1 MKLKCLLWY
10 SGAQLPFWER
20 LPFPGSWR
28 FAGILPSSWGRKFM
42 STAVHHCPF
51 STHFAWVIFFFY
63 LSAPYLSHDFPW
75 SIPSFS
81 STQIHFLWTTFS
93 FSYRIP
99 SSLPSISSSQSTWV
113 HILYWRKNPSDLV
126 AAELKEIA
134 RNVLLLSHTFRQ
146 DLAFAVKIIG
156 YPHLWSFYWLTKILI
171 MQPYLRFLCWSQ
183 SRPRLIFS
191 PVL

>member
-1 MKLKCLLWY
+1 
-10 SGAQLPFWER
+10 
-20 LPFPGSWR
+20 
-28 FAGILPSSWGRKFM
+28 M
-42 STAVHHCPF
+42 STAVHHCPY
-51 STHFAWVIFFFY
+51 STRFAWVIFFFC
-63 LSAPYLSHDFPW
+63 LSAPYLPHDFPW

-81 STQIHFLWTTFS
+81 STQIHFLWTAFS

-99 SSLPSISSSQSTWV
+99 SSLPSISSSQFTWV
-113 HILYWRKNPSDLV
+113 HVLYWRKNPSDLV

-134 RNVLLLSHTFRQ
+134 RNVLLLSHSFRQ
-146 DLAFAVKIIG
+146 DLALCSKN
-156 YPHLWSFYWLTKILI
+156 YWVSSSLKFLLAHKNLI